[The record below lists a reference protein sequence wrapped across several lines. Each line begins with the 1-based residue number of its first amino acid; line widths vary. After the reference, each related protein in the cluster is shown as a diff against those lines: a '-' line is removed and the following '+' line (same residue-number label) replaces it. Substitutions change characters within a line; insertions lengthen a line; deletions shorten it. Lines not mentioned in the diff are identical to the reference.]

1 MNLHPAE
8 LGFCFSVEQPDSAA
22 CRSRGAGVERSIPL
36 VASPAFSLA
45 YSGFG
50 FAGKPG
56 EARRAFPGEQGA
68 GPSSGQGQRR
78 ALCEQGT
85 AG

>member
-1 MNLHPAE
+1 M
-8 LGFCFSVEQPDSAA
+8 
-22 CRSRGAGVERSIPL
+22 ERSIPL

-78 ALCEQGT
+78 ALSEQGT